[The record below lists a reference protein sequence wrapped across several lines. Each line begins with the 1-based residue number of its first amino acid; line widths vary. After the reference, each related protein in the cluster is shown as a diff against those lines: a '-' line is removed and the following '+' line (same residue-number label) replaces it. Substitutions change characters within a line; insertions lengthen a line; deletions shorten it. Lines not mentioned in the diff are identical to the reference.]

1 MRNIVTTTLAALA
14 LSVSLAGAASASSI
28 TDGGN
33 ASATKVLTD
42 TSRGNLVIGV
52 EGPANDGERSP
63 LGLVVS
69 NNVVTQA
76 AATSELQSPDG
87 E

>member
-1 MRNIVTTTLAALA
+1 MRNIATTTLAALA
-14 LSVSLAGAASASSI
+14 LSVSLAGAMSASSI

-33 ASATKVLTD
+33 ARATKLLTD
-42 TSRGNLVIGV
+42 ASRGNLVIGV
-52 EGPANDGERSP
+52 EGPADDGEQSP

-76 AATSELQSPDG
+76 AATSELSSPDG